1 MFAEAIHVKDIEQSN
16 LQEKNQSWV
25 MLSNGGGYIH
35 NKLANTQGEHLFP
48 QIAFAISCHA
58 LLQIIFHA
66 NVFYG
71 IDIIVFDQQLCITSG
86 DGSW

>member
-1 MFAEAIHVKDIEQSN
+1 
-16 LQEKNQSWV
+16 
-25 MLSNGGGYIH
+25 MLSNGWYIH
-35 NKLANTQGEHLFP
+35 KELANTQGEHLFP

-58 LLQIIFHA
+58 LLQIKFHA